1 MSPSLDW
8 RQTQTIPALGLGCW
22 AIGGPYWADAIPLGL
37 ADTDDSTAK
46 SALKAALDHGIQYF
60 DVADVYGAG
69 HAEELLGSV
78 LKRRDDV
85 LIATKFGHK
94 FDATTKQVQGKA
106 TSADDI
112 REAVH
117 GSLRRLKREQID
129 LYELHLEE
137 LDADEAGE
145 VADELD
151 RLVQQGK
158 IAAYGWV
165 TDHVSDVENWAGRD
179 DFAAVQHE
187 FNLLHPANELREKC
201 AAHNLVSVCR
211 APFAMGLL
219 SHQINYA
226 NSFGDADSVPEHLAH
241 YLKGDDPQTRLEKIH
256 DLLRTDGRTIAQG
269 ALGWIWAT
277 DSNALP
283 IPGFRTADHVK
294 ENAKALELGP
304 LPDDVVDELN
314 ALT

>member
-1 MSPSLDW
+1 MSPTITW

-37 ADTDDSTAK
+37 GKTDEATALD
-46 SALKAALDHGIQYF
+46 ALKTALDCGIAYF

-69 HAEELLGSV
+69 HAEVLLGKA
-78 LKRRDDV
+78 LAGRNDV
-85 LIATKFGHK
+85 IIATKFGHK
-94 FDATTKQVQGKA
+94 FDETSKQVQGHA
-106 TSADDI
+106 TSAKDI

-117 GSLRRLKREQID
+117 NSLRRLNRDKID
-129 LYELHLEE
+129 LYELHLEGLKAE
-137 LDADEAGE
+137 EADQIADTLDVL
-145 VADELD
+145 VAEGTIG
-151 RLVQQGK
+151 Q
-158 IAAYGWV
+158 YGWV
-165 TDHVSDVENWAGRD
+165 TDHVSDVQNWGGRD
-179 DFAAVQHE
+179 HFGAVQHE
-187 FNLLHPANELREKC
+187 FNLLHPAKELRATCTEQ
-201 AAHNLVSVCR
+201 NLLSVCR

-219 SHQINYA
+219 SHQINHA
-226 NSFGDADSVPEHLAH
+226 NSFGDADSLPEHLAH
-241 YLKGDDPQTRLEKIH
+241 YLQGEDPQHKLTQIH

-304 LPDDVVDELN
+304 LPTDVVDALN